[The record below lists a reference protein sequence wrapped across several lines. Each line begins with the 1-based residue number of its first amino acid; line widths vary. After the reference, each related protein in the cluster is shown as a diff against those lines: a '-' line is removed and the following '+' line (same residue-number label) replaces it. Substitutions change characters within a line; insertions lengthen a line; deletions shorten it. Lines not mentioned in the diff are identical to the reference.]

1 MNQPLK
7 FADLI
12 GKSFPI
18 ELGSSH
24 ATRTWDEDSLFKQIS
39 DVLTHELFDRDFFY
53 NWTGEGQEYYTL
65 FKESV
70 LRLMMSD
77 LDATLEGCFVFQKTA
92 YSTLRNVLVFKF
104 ENITNWRDEWF
115 KTNQAISNEL
125 KKDYFQ
131 YRKKYFGI
139 SL

>member
-1 MNQPLK
+1 MSQPLK

-24 ATRTWDEDSLFKQIS
+24 TARTWDEDSLFKQIS

-77 LDATLEGCFVFQKTA
+77 LDATLERYFVFQKTA

-115 KTNQAISNEL
+115 KTNQAVSKEL